1 VTADGAA
8 PVPRLRF
15 RVGARTDVGRV
26 REGNEDSLLAQ
37 QPLFAVADG
46 MGGHQGGEV
55 ASKLALETL
64 KKAADGQVALVQV
77 VHQANRAV
85 FDKAAQD
92 PGLAGMGTTLTVFL
106 VDGNTLRLAHVGDS
120 RAYLLRDGQLQQI
133 TRDHTV
139 VQRMVDEGRIT
150 APEAQIH
157 PQRSILT
164 RALGVD
170 EDVQVDQASIE
181 PQPGDRLLLCSDGL
195 TGMIEEDVI
204 LRILTQEPD
213 PQAASDALVE
223 AANQA
228 GGQDNVTAMVL
239 DVVEDGTGAA
249 AETTA
254 ETVPAVAEPAPAVE
268 ETSPPSP
275 AAPPARAAPGRRRPW
290 RRVLVWLL
298 VLAVLIG
305 GGLFAAKRFYVDR
318 QWFVGESEGSVAL
331 FRGLP
336 AQPLGFDLSTLEET
350 TTISSAEVTRFPEY
364 QDLGEGIT
372 ADSEEDAR
380 GIIAQMQRDLE
391 AQQREEP

>member
-1 VTADGAA
+1 MNADGAQPA
-8 PVPRLRF
+8 GLRL

-26 REGNEDSLLAQ
+26 REGNEDSFMAQLPLL
-37 QPLFAVADG
+37 AVADG

-64 KKAADGQVALVQV
+64 KKAADGQVALVEV

-133 TRDHTV
+133 TKDHTV

-150 APEAQIH
+150 PPEAQIH

-170 EDVQVDQASIE
+170 EDIQVDQASIE

-204 LRILTQEPD
+204 LRILTQEQD

-223 AANQA
+223 AANEA
-228 GGQDNVTAMVL
+228 GGQDNVTAVVI
-239 DVVEDGTGAA
+239 DVVEHSADPAV
-249 AETTA
+249 ETTA
-254 ETVPAVAEPAPAVE
+254 QTQPAVPAPAPPVE
-268 ETSPPSP
+268 RSPGP
-275 AAPPARAAPGRRRPW
+275 AAPPARTAPGRRRSW
-290 RRVLVWLL
+290 RRALIWLL
-298 VLAVLIG
+298 VLVVLVG

-318 QWFVGESEGSVAL
+318 QWFVGESDGSVAL

-336 AQPLGFDLSTLEET
+336 VQPLGFDLSTLEET
-350 TTISSAEVTRFPEY
+350 TSIPAVEVTQFPAYGE
-364 QDLGEGIT
+364 LREGIT
-372 ADSEEDAR
+372 AESEEGAR
-380 GIIAQMQRDLE
+380 RIIAQMETDLAAAAEEQR
-391 AQQREEP
+391 QP

>member
-1 VTADGAA
+1 MSGDGTQ
-8 PVPRLRF
+8 PSRLRF
-15 RVGARTDVGRV
+15 RLGARTDVGRV
-26 REGNEDSLLAQ
+26 REGNEDSFTARLPLL
-37 QPLFAVADG
+37 AVADG

-64 KKAADGQVALVQV
+64 KKAADGQAALVEV
-77 VHQANRAV
+77 VHEANRAV

-106 VDGNTLRLAHVGDS
+106 VEGNTLRLAHVGDS

-133 TRDHTV
+133 TKDHTV

-150 APEAQIH
+150 APEAHIH

-170 EDVQVDQASIE
+170 QEIQVDQASIE

-195 TGMIEEDVI
+195 TGMIDEEVI
-204 LRILTQEPD
+204 LGILTQEQD

-228 GGQDNVTAMVL
+228 GGQDNVTAVVV
-239 DVVEDGTGAA
+239 DVVAEGGGAA
-249 AETTA
+249 TDATA
-254 ETVPAVAEPAPAVE
+254 ETQPADQGSAPAVE
-268 ETSPPSP
+268 ETSPPTSP
-275 AAPPARAAPGRRRPW
+275 ARTAPSGRSW
-290 RRVLVWLL
+290 RKGVVWLL
-298 VLAVLIG
+298 VLLLLIG

-318 QWFVGESEGSVAL
+318 QWFVGESDGNVAL

-336 AQPLGFDLSTLEET
+336 AQPLGFDLATLEET
-350 TTISSAEVTRFPEY
+350 TSIPASEVTQFPAYRE
-364 QDLGEGIT
+364 LGEGIT
-372 ADSEEDAR
+372 AESEDGAR
-380 GIIAQMQRDLE
+380 RIIAQMESDLAA
-391 AQQREEP
+391 AQEERQQP

>member
-1 VTADGAA
+1 MTGDGAQ
-8 PVPRLRF
+8 PSPLRF

-26 REGNEDSLLAQ
+26 REGNEDSFMARLPLL
-37 QPLFAVADG
+37 AVADG

-64 KKAADGQVALVQV
+64 KKAADGQVALVEV

-106 VDGNTLRLAHVGDS
+106 VEGNTLRLAHVGDS

-170 EDVQVDQASIE
+170 QDIQVDQASIE

-195 TGMIEEDVI
+195 TGMIDEEVI
-204 LRILTQEPD
+204 LGILTQEQD
-213 PQAASDALVE
+213 PQAASDELVE

-228 GGQDNVTAMVL
+228 GGQDNVTAVVV
-239 DVVEDGTGAA
+239 DVAQEVAEAA
-249 AETTA
+249 ADTTA
-254 ETVPAVAEPAPAVE
+254 QTQPAAPGPAPAVE
-268 ETSPPSP
+268 ETSPQSP
-275 AAPPARAAPGRRRPW
+275 PAPTAPPRRSW
-290 RRVLVWLL
+290 RRGLIWLL
-298 VLAVLIG
+298 VLLLLIG
-305 GGLFAAKRFYVDR
+305 GGLFAAKRFYVDQ

-331 FRGLP
+331 YRGLP

-350 TTISSAEVTRFPEY
+350 TTISSAEVTQFPAYSE
-364 QDLGEGIT
+364 LSEGIT
-372 ADSEEDAR
+372 AESEDGAR
-380 GIIAQMQRDLE
+380 RIIAQMERDLTA
-391 AQQREEP
+391 AQEEQQP